1 MRTANIGPTLIK
13 GPSLSAVLFFS
24 IFILSTFL
32 VTSNASAWWSTG
44 TLGESV
50 HEQISNKAFD
60 IVLGRLV
67 NKPFLRV
74 YRDSIVSYTTSAEND
89 TSAHGGNSERNGGNI
104 ALWFYAFSTY
114 YNAKEWDKAAEYL
127 GYCLHLI
134 EDMNVPAHAFN
145 IPHVDYPDFDNFEF
159 MADEGL
165 NKSGIISLPNIVIA
179 ETDPPDDPTSYYT
192 LARDATQASVFSN
205 GFSEYWHL
213 GNGPDWNG
221 DGPQG
226 YYHDQITNE
235 DIFPKL
241 YSNMSQ
247 QETNFLVGQLSEAV
261 RYVGMF
267 LLAVDRWTGFF
278 LTVKKKRINKGDG
291 LVESDDGT
299 ISCESGTTVSR
310 GLYSPNALVTLG
322 VTPSPGSL
330 FEGWTPTSL
339 NCGASPTC
347 SFTISANTKVTA
359 VFRGPYGLLTKIK
372 SKNEGSGTVTAD
384 VSGIGT
390 GIDCPASCADSYP
403 YGTNVV
409 LTAQPIGNSQFMGW
423 KPASLE
429 CGTNLTCT
437 VPMTKKWS
445 VTATFG
451 IVSPP

>member
-13 GPSLSAVLFFS
+13 GPLLSAVLFFS
-24 IFILSTFL
+24 IFILSTVF

-44 TLGESV
+44 TTGESV

-60 IVLGRLV
+60 IVFGRLV

-89 TSAHGGNSERNGGNI
+89 TNAHGGNSERNGGNI
-104 ALWFYAFSTY
+104 AGWFYAFSIA
-114 YNAKEWDKAAEYL
+114 YNAKQWDDAAEYL

-134 EDMNVPAHAFN
+134 EDMNVPPHAFN
-145 IPHVDYPDFDNFEF
+145 IPHVDDLDNFEL
-159 MADEGL
+159 MADELL
-165 NKSGIISLPNIVIA
+165 NKLEKISLPTIDIV

-192 LARDATQASVFSN
+192 LARDAARANVSSK
-205 GFSEYWHL
+205 GFSAYWHL
-213 GNGPDWNG
+213 GNGADWNG

-226 YYHDQITNE
+226 YYHDRITNE

-247 QETNFLVGQLSEAV
+247 QESDFLVGQLSEAV

-267 LLAVDRWTGFF
+267 LLAVDRWTGCF

-291 LVESDDGT
+291 LVQSDDDS
-299 ISCESGTTVSR
+299 ISCGTLCR
-310 GLYSPNALVTLG
+310 GLYSPNVLVTLE
-322 VTPSPGSL
+322 VTFSPGSL
-330 FEGWTPTSL
+330 LEGWTPTSL

-372 SKNEGSGTVTAD
+372 SKNNGSGTVTANI
-384 VSGIGT
+384 SGIET
-390 GIDCPASCADSYP
+390 GIDCPASSCADYYP

-409 LTAQPIGNSQFMGW
+409 LTAQPSGNSQFMGW

-429 CGTNLTCT
+429 CGINPTCT

-451 IVSPP
+451 MVSPP

>member
-1 MRTANIGPTLIK
+1 L
-13 GPSLSAVLFFS
+13 LSSVLFFS
-24 IFILSTFL
+24 IFILSTVF

-44 TLGESV
+44 TTGESV

-60 IVLGRLV
+60 IVFGRLV
-67 NKPFLRV
+67 NKPFLKA
-74 YRDSIVSYTTSAEND
+74 YRESIVSYTTSAEND
-89 TSAHGGNSERNGGNI
+89 TNAHGGNSERNGGNI
-104 ALWFYAFSTY
+104 ALWLNAFSIAY
-114 YNAKEWDKAAEYL
+114 KAQHWDDAAEYL

-145 IPHVDYPDFDNFEF
+145 IPHVDYPDFDNFEL

-165 NKSGIISLPNIVIA
+165 NKLGVISLPDIVIE

-192 LARDATQASVFSN
+192 LARDATRANVSSK
-205 GFSEYWHL
+205 GFSAYWHL

-226 YYHDQITNE
+226 YYDNPITNE

-247 QETNFLVGQLSEAV
+247 QQTDFLVGQLSEAV
-261 RYVGMF
+261 RYTGLF
-267 LLAVDRWTGFF
+267 LLAVDRMTGVW
-278 LTVKKKRINKGDG
+278 LTVGRKHINKGDG
-291 LVESDDGT
+291 LVQSDDVA
-299 ISCESGTTVSR
+299 ISCGTVCR
-310 GLYSPNALVTLG
+310 RLYSLNALVTLE
-322 VTPSPGSL
+322 VTTSPGSL

-359 VFRGPYGLLTKIK
+359 VFRGPYGLLTKIR
-372 SKNEGSGTVTAD
+372 SKNNGSGTVTAD
-384 VSGIGT
+384 ISGIGT
-390 GIDCPASCADSYP
+390 GIDCPASCKDSYP

-409 LTAQPIGNSQFMGW
+409 LTAQPNGGSQFMGW
-423 KPASLE
+423 KPTSLE
-429 CGTNLTCT
+429 CGINPTCT

-451 IVSPP
+451 MVSPP

>member
-13 GPSLSAVLFFS
+13 GPLISAALFFS
-24 IFILSTFL
+24 IFIFSTFF

-44 TLGESV
+44 TTGESV

-60 IVLGRLV
+60 IVWGRLV
-67 NKPFLRV
+67 NKPFLKA

-89 TSAHGGNSERNGGNI
+89 TNAHGGNSARNGGKI
-104 ALWFYAFSTY
+104 AGWFYAFSIAY
-114 YNAKEWDKAAEYL
+114 GAHLWDDAAEYL

-145 IPHVDYPDFDNFEF
+145 IPHLDDLDNFEL
-159 MADEGL
+159 MAHEGL
-165 NKSGIISLPNIVIA
+165 NTLGVISLPNIDIV
-179 ETDPPDDPTSYYT
+179 ETDPPDDPASYYT
-192 LARDATQASVFSN
+192 LARDATRANVLSN

-226 YYHDQITNE
+226 YYDNTNE

-247 QETNFLVGQLSEAV
+247 QETDFLVGQLGEAV
-261 RYVGMF
+261 RYTGLF
-267 LLAVDRWTGFF
+267 LLAVDRWTGVW

-291 LVESDDGT
+291 VVESDDDT
-299 ISCESGTTVSR
+299 ISCGTECR
-310 GLYSPNALVTLG
+310 GVYSPNAPVTLD
-322 VTPSPGSL
+322 VTPSPGSVI
-330 FEGWTPTSL
+330 EGWTPTSL

-347 SFTISANTKVTA
+347 TFTMSGNTKVMA
-359 VFRGPYGLLTKIK
+359 IFRGPYGLLTKIR

-384 VSGIGT
+384 ISGIGN
-390 GIDCPASCADSYP
+390 GIDCPASCQDYYP
-403 YGTNVV
+403 YGTDVV
-409 LTAQPIGNSQFMGW
+409 LTAQPNGSSQFMGW

-429 CGTNLTCT
+429 CGTDLACT